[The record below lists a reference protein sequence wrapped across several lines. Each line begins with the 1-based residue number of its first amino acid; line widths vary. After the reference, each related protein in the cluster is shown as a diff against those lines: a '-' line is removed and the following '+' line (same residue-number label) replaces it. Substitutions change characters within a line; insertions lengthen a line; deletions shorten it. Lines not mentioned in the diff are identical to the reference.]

1 MPCVPSAVWGFS
13 PLDEELALLPGRL
26 TPSLQEAVV
35 RLGTWMPFG
44 RVVTELAFFT
54 QVSLTEAT
62 ARRQTEAAGAAY
74 VALQSAEVEHLERT
88 TPPAPEGPPVQLVS
102 VDGVMVPLVHQEYA
116 EVKTL
121 VIGTVQ
127 PAVMEKGEA
136 VVHCSDLSYFSR
148 LADAETF
155 ARAALVE
162 IQRRGVERAGLVC
175 AVTDGAVWIQG
186 FLELHCPTALRILDF
201 SHAAEYVAAVGQTV
215 FGEATPAFQTWL
227 QTTLHELKHA
237 SPDTVLQTLR
247 DMQQELQGGTRSPEK
262 LEVVQTALNYLE
274 NRRSAI
280 EYAEFQ
286 KAGYPIGSGSVES
299 GNKVVVEARLKG
311 AGMHWAR
318 PHVNPLLALRNIAC
332 NDRWGE
338 AWPQIE
344 TQLRGADRTRRQQR
358 QQTRRAQRA
367 AAQGATPMC
376 EIPSP
381 SVAAA
386 PPPPTSIASPASTTP
401 KSPYRPPDNHPWRH
415 APIGRARFKPYR
427 SGPDAK
433 L

>member
-1 MPCVPSAVWGFS
+1 MRCVPSAVWGFS

-74 VALQSAEVEHLERT
+74 VALQSAEVEHRERT
-88 TPPAPEGPPVQLVS
+88 TPPAPAGPPVQLVS

-175 AVTDGAVWIQG
+175 AVTDGAEWIQG
-186 FLELHCPTALRILDF
+186 FLEMHCPAAVRILDF
-201 SHAAEYVAAVGQTV
+201 SHAAEYVADIGQTV
-215 FGEATPAFQTWL
+215 FGEATPEFQTWL
-227 QTTLHELKHA
+227 QTTLHELKQA
-237 SPDTVLQTLR
+237 APDTGLETLR
-247 DMQQELQGGTRSPEK
+247 DMQQELPGGTRSPEK
-262 LEVVQTALNYLE
+262 LEAMQTALNYLE
-274 NRRSAI
+274 KRRSAI
-280 EYAEFQ
+280 AYAEFR

-344 TQLRGADRTRRQQR
+344 TQLRGADRTRRQLR
-358 QQTRRAQRA
+358 QQTRRAQRT
-367 AAQGATPMC
+367 AAQVATGLSA
-376 EIPSP
+376 IPIAGGEAVP
-381 SVAAA
+381 A
-386 PPPPTSIASPASTTP
+386 PPTPVARAVAQTP
-401 KSPYRPPDNHPWRH
+401 KPPYRPPATHPWRH
-415 APIGRARFKPYR
+415 APIGRVRFKPYR